1 MQEKLEK
8 IFFFLQQNCGNYG
21 LSGKGSDY
29 DFVHIPKPVVAA
41 EILGRDGNG
50 FSDVLCGNGNFCGRN
65 TSGPGF
71 CCKFHDHLISSRYNL
86 V

>member
-1 MQEKLEK
+1 M
-8 IFFFLQQNCGNYG
+8 FSFLQQNCGNYG
-21 LSGKGSDY
+21 LRGKGSDY
-29 DFVHIPKPVVAA
+29 DFVHIPKAVVAA
-41 EILGRDGNG
+41 EILGRDGDG

-71 CCKFHDHLISSRYNL
+71 CCKFHDHIISLGITL